1 MKLSWTDLTVLLLL
15 LLHPSIIIEEIEITY
30 TEELIMKNRGLSP
43 QAIRRGGK
51 PEATFKLFIY
61 ILKSLKNNER
71 YCSKYNNL

>member
-1 MKLSWTDLTVLLLL
+1 VFSLFSVAYK
-15 LLHPSIIIEEIEITY
+15 
-30 TEELIMKNRGLSP
+30 RRLSP

-71 YCSKYNNL
+71 YCSKENNL